1 MYDIPMPSKF
11 YGRARE
17 LRQLREELQLAES
30 THSARVVAI
39 RGRRQVGKSTLVER
53 FAESA
58 DVPYATFAGLKD
70 TPEGIQVARAL
81 DSAASSKRPLPGPI
95 GLDQAT
101 PVSSWVQLFAF
112 VRFSFRDAP
121 ALVVCDE
128 FPWMNETSPGL
139 DGLLK
144 GMLDTDLK
152 RLPVLIIL
160 VGSDE
165 AMMERLF
172 EHDRPL
178 FGKADLQIQL
188 EPFNPAETAKALGD
202 ERRAT
207 ENFDAYLV
215 TGGFP
220 GLLDEASRSSSTRE
234 FVRRSLLQKNSAL
247 VDQARIRLVGELAD
261 SGSAEL
267 VLRTIGADE
276 IGVVNFSRI
285 AGELGGGITAQTTVT
300 RATDLL
306 SEKGLVAIDYPGGR
320 RNSRLKRYRV
330 ADSYLR
336 FWFRFVDPYLRQ
348 IEVDR
353 ADVVISAFDADF
365 DTWRGKAI
373 EPIAREGV
381 LRLAARLGAPYES
394 IASVDGWWDRRGS
407 DEFDLVG
414 SNRHGDVEAVGTV
427 KWRERRKVDEN
438 DFAQAAK
445 ARSVVRG
452 ASAARVVAV
461 CPAGVKQGV
470 SFDLALDAE
479 ELLSAWEG

>member
-1 MYDIPMPSKF
+1 MSMPSKF

-17 LRQLREELQLAES
+17 LRQLREQLELTQS
-30 THSARVVAI
+30 THSARLVAI

-58 DVPYATFAGLKD
+58 GVPYATFTGLKG

-81 DSAASSKRPLPGPI
+81 ESAASSKHPLPGPI

-112 VRFSFRDAP
+112 VRFSFGDGP
-121 ALVVCDE
+121 ALVVFDE
-128 FPWMNETSPGL
+128 FPWMDETSPGL

-152 RLPVLIIL
+152 RLPVLVIL

-165 AMMERLF
+165 AMMEQLF

-188 EPFNPAETAKALGD
+188 EPFNPAETAEALGG
-202 ERRAT
+202 ERRAM

-220 GLLDEASRSSSTRE
+220 GLLDEASRTSSTRE
-234 FVRRSLLQKNSAL
+234 FVRRSLVQKNSAL
-247 VDQARIRLVGELAD
+247 VDQAQIRLAGELAD
-261 SGSAEL
+261 SSTGEL

-306 SEKGLVAIDYPGGR
+306 TEKGLVAVEYPGGK
-320 RNSRLKRYRV
+320 RNSRLKRYRI

-353 ADVVISAFDADF
+353 TDVAIKAFEAGF

-373 EPIAREGV
+373 GPIAREGF
-381 LRLAARLGAPYES
+381 LRLVARLGVPFES
-394 IASVDGWWDRRGS
+394 IVSVDGWWDRRGR
-407 DEFDLVG
+407 DEFDLIG
-414 SNRHGDVEAVGTV
+414 STRQGDVDAVGTV
-427 KWRERRKVDEN
+427 KWRERRKIDEHE
-438 DFAQAAK
+438 FAETAE
-445 ARSVVRG
+445 ARSVVKS
-452 ASAARVVAV
+452 ASTARVVAV

-470 SFDLALDAE
+470 SFDLALDAD
-479 ELLSAWEG
+479 ELLSAWDQ